1 MIKHQDEILL
11 PAVSSD
17 RTAVPR
23 YDVVAP
29 DGQTIYENVA
39 LKLANDVAQPGTP
52 INKPL
57 LDEFLAASGITA
69 GSATA
74 YTLAQEGY
82 SLFDGAPVRFRLHT
96 ASGGNATL
104 NINGTGAKPLRDVLG
119 ETMNEGIPAG
129 TWLTATYSAA
139 AGAYIIMSG
148 GVKRSID
155 EAINGEQYTVD
166 DAVGYAKD
174 VPEKVLPYAEISE
187 IGGMTYKDGNILRS
201 AAVTAVE
208 SVGANLISYP
218 YVDTTKTI
226 GGITFTDNGDGGI
239 TLSGKATASVVFVC
253 SNYHNAPLP
262 IGYYSAIAN
271 NLCELR
277 CFHADGTPTTFS
289 ESGDIVNV
297 GKPIV
302 QITLLI
308 REGKS
313 YNGVIY
319 PMLNSGTTALPYA
332 PFSRDTLPIPE
343 AVRAL
348 DGFGWGINEDVYN
361 YIDWKNKRFIKRV
374 GKAVFDGTESWTFAT
389 DSDNLPFY
397 RVLSWS
403 AAHNARVGGSNIC
416 NILNTNYPA
425 EGSLSISGNLNAY
438 IVSTYTTLDEWKARL
453 AELYASGNPMTIYY
467 ELITPI
473 ITDISS
479 LLPADNILR
488 VQPRGTVTPINEHGY
503 AVPSTIT
510 YQRNVL
516 NNRASTFEVEKVRA
530 QQNGITVTL
539 AAGAW
544 SGNTQTIAVPGVTAD
559 NTVICSPDPASHDAY
574 GKYGVYCISQADGQ
588 LTFRCKRTPDTAL
601 AVNIIAMGG

>member
-29 DGQTIYENVA
+29 DGQTIYEDVA

-82 SLFDGAPVRFRLHT
+82 SLFDGASVRFRLHT

-166 DAVGYAKD
+166 DAVGYVKD
-174 VPEKVLPYAEISE
+174 VPEKVLPYAEISK
-187 IGGMTYKDGNILRS
+187 IGGMTYKDGNTLRS
-201 AAVTAVE
+201 AAVTEVE
-208 SVGANLISYP
+208 SVGANLIDLKDVP
-218 YVDTTKTI
+218 IAGNYVFDVPIEVTEGEYCLSVFNSDGTT
-226 GGITFTDNGDGGI
+226 DGWRRG
-239 TLSGKATASVVFVC
+239 
-253 SNYHNAPLP
+253 SNYSAHFMRDNEYIVANIENFKVVTKEQASRINRVRVNIAPDR
-262 IGYYSAIAN
+262 YT
-271 NLCELR
+271 
-277 CFHADGTPTTFS
+277 GTS
-289 ESGDIVNV
+289 E
-297 GKPIV
+297 
-302 QITLLI
+302 TL
-308 REGKS
+308 
-313 YNGVIY
+313 VA
-319 PMLNSGTTALPYA
+319 MLNHGSTALPYT
-332 PFSRDTLPIPE
+332 PYFRDTLTIPE

-348 DGFGWGINEDVYN
+348 DGYGESNPDDATEYN
-361 YIDWKNKRFIKRV
+361 AIKWLADGKRIYSHKGNIV
-374 GKAVFDGTESWTFAT
+374 NDAWVA
-389 DSDNLPFY
+389 L
-397 RVLSWS
+397 
-403 AAHNARVGGSNIC
+403 AA
-416 NILNTNYPA
+416 
-425 EGSLSISGNLNAY
+425 E
-438 IVSTYTTLDEWKARL
+438 E
-453 AELYASGNPMTIYY
+453 
-467 ELITPI
+467 

-479 LLPADNILR
+479 LLPVDNILR
-488 VQPRGTVTPINEHGY
+488 VQPGGMVTPINEFGY

>member
-29 DGQTIYENVA
+29 DGQKIHENVA
-39 LKLANDVAQPGTP
+39 LRLANGVTQPGTP

-82 SLFDGAPVRFRLHT
+82 SLFDGATVRFRLHT

-148 GVKRSID
+148 GVKKSID

-166 DAVGYAKD
+166 DAVGYVKD
-174 VPEKVLPYAEISE
+174 VPENVLSYAEISE
-187 IGGMTYKDGNILRS
+187 IGGMTYKDGNTLRS
-201 AAVTAVE
+201 AAVTEVE
-208 SVGANLISYP
+208 SVGANLFDADNYNVINGYFTTNTQAIIEASQTKIV
-218 YVDTTKTI
+218 YVRCMPNTIYTVSKRASARFSVGFTQDVPAAGVAILNVQSGSTGEITTC
-226 GGITFTDNGDGGI
+226 
-239 TLSGKATASVVFVC
+239 TAESPDDAQYMAVWV
-253 SNYHNAPLP
+253 Y
-262 IGYYSAIAN
+262 
-271 NLCELR
+271 
-277 CFHADGTPTTFS
+277 HADHDTLTLDEILSTFMINRGAAAMPYTPYF
-289 ESGDIVNV
+289 
-297 GKPIV
+297 
-302 QITLLI
+302 
-308 REGKS
+308 
-313 YNGVIY
+313 
-319 PMLNSGTTALPYA
+319 
-332 PFSRDTLPIPE
+332 RDTLLIPE

-348 DGFGWGINEDVYN
+348 DGYGWGINETVRN
-361 YIDWKNKRFIKRV
+361 YVDWENRKFVKMVERVDLGTLTWNKVASYASRFITY
-374 GKAVFDGTESWTFAT
+374 DIH
-389 DSDNLPFY
+389 DN
-397 RVLSWS
+397 
-403 AAHNARVGGSNIC
+403 A
-416 NILNTNYPA
+416 NTNNGICDRYPVGTSSVDKRIFVYSEKVYVDDNSYTDA
-425 EGSLSISGNLNAY
+425 ASLKASLSGVML
-438 IVSTYTTLDEWKARL
+438 
-453 AELYASGNPMTIYY
+453 YY
-467 ELITPI
+467 ELATPI

-479 LLPADNILR
+479 LLPADNILC
-488 VQPRGTVTPINEHGY
+488 VQSGGTVTPINEHGY

-510 YQRNVL
+510 YQNNVL

-588 LTFRCKRTPDTAL
+588 LAFRCKRTPDIAL

>member
-1 MIKHQDEILL
+1 MIPHQDEILI

-29 DGQTIYENVA
+29 DGKTIYENVA
-39 LKLANDVAQPGTP
+39 LKLANNVAQPGTP

-96 ASGGNATL
+96 ASGEGATL

-129 TWLTATYSAA
+129 TWLTATYSAE

-174 VPEKVLPYAEISE
+174 VPENVLPYAEISE
-187 IGGMTYKDGNILRS
+187 IGGMTYKDGNTLRS
-201 AAVTAVE
+201 APVTEVE
-208 SVGANLISYP
+208 SVGANLIPYP
-218 YVDTTKTI
+218 YAVTSQTKNGLSLMVNSNGTIVLNGTTTAGASFII
-226 GGITFTDNGDGGI
+226 GTAKVVVGEKYIFKI
-239 TLSGKATASVVFVC
+239 LSGNGSLDSIYGYVKKGKTGAESDYVYDLGNGCEFTGEHETVSISLVVP
-253 SNYHNAPLP
+253 YA
-262 IGYYSAIAN
+262 GK
-271 NLCELR
+271 
-277 CFHADGTPTTFS
+277 TF
-289 ESGDIVNV
+289 DNHV
-297 GKPIV
+297 
-302 QITLLI
+302 L
-308 REGKS
+308 
-313 YNGVIY
+313 Y
-319 PMLNSGTTALPYA
+319 PRINRGTTALPYT
-332 PFSRDTLPIPE
+332 PYFRENLPIPE

-348 DGFGWGINEDVYN
+348 DGYGWGINETVRN
-361 YIDWKNKRFIKRV
+361 YVDWKNRKFVKMVERADLGTLDYGQYGSGIAAAELPYPIKSPAILADDTPNGIMRFGTDDDLNAVSVYFDPAVISFGDLKTVLSGKRF
-374 GKAVFDGTESWTFAT
+374 F
-389 DSDNLPFY
+389 
-397 RVLSWS
+397 
-403 AAHNARVGGSNIC
+403 
-416 NILNTNYPA
+416 
-425 EGSLSISGNLNAY
+425 
-438 IVSTYTTLDEWKARL
+438 
-453 AELYASGNPMTIYY
+453 Y
-467 ELITPI
+467 ELATPV

-488 VQPRGTVTPINEHGY
+488 VQPGGTVTPINEHGY

-574 GKYGVYCISQADGQ
+574 GKYGVYCISQADGR

>member
-29 DGQTIYENVA
+29 DGQTLYENVA
-39 LKLANDVAQPGTP
+39 LRLANGVAQPGTP

-119 ETMNEGIPAG
+119 ETMNEGTPAG
-129 TWLTATYSAA
+129 TWLTAIYSAA

-148 GVKRSID
+148 GVKKSID

-166 DAVGYAKD
+166 DAVGYVKD

-187 IGGMTYKDGNILRS
+187 IGGMTYKEGDTLRS
-201 AAVTAVE
+201 AAVTEME
-208 SVGANLISYP
+208 SVGANLFDANHYNIIDGYFTTATQTIIGASQTKMV
-218 YVDTTKTI
+218 YVRCIPNTTYTVSKRASARFAVGFTQDVPAKGVVILDAQPDSTGKTT
-226 GGITFTDNGDGGI
+226 TFTTESPDNAQYMAVWLYHADYD
-239 TLSGKATASVVFVC
+239 TLTLDEILSTLMINRG
-253 SNYHNAPLP
+253 
-262 IGYYSAIAN
+262 AIAKPY
-271 NLCELR
+271 
-277 CFHADGTPTTFS
+277 TPYF
-289 ESGDIVNV
+289 
-297 GKPIV
+297 
-302 QITLLI
+302 
-308 REGKS
+308 
-313 YNGVIY
+313 
-319 PMLNSGTTALPYA
+319 
-332 PFSRDTLPIPE
+332 RDTLPIPE

-348 DGFGWGINEDVYN
+348 DGYGWGINETLRN
-361 YIDWKNKRFIKRV
+361 YVDWKNRKFVKMVERVDLGTLAWNKVAGYASRFVTYDIHDNANTNNGICDRYPVGTSGV
-374 GKAVFDGTESWTFAT
+374 GKRIFVYSEKVYVDDSSYT
-389 DSDNLPFY
+389 D
-397 RVLSWS
+397 
-403 AAHNARVGGSNIC
+403 AASLKA
-416 NILNTNYPA
+416 
-425 EGSLSISGNLNAY
+425 SLSGVML
-438 IVSTYTTLDEWKARL
+438 
-453 AELYASGNPMTIYY
+453 YY
-467 ELITPI
+467 ELAEPI

-488 VQPRGTVTPINEHGY
+488 VQPGGTVTPINEHGY
-503 AVPSTIT
+503 AVPSAIT
-510 YQRNVL
+510 YQHNVL
-516 NNRASTFEVEKVRA
+516 NNRAGTFEVEKIRA

-588 LTFRCKRTPDTAL
+588 LTFRCKRTPDAAL

>member
-29 DGQTIYENVA
+29 DGQTIHENVA

-96 ASGGNATL
+96 ASGEGATL

-148 GVKRSID
+148 GVKKSVD
-155 EAINGEQYTVD
+155 EAINGERYTVD

-174 VPEKVLPYAEISE
+174 VPENVLPYAEISE
-187 IGGMTYKDGNILRS
+187 IGGMTYKDGNTLRS
-201 AAVTAVE
+201 AAVTEVE
-208 SVGANLISYP
+208 SVGMNLLDIPDIKKEVNGVS
-218 YVDTTKTI
+218 VEVN
-226 GGITFTDNGDGGI
+226 GGALYLSGTATGGGGRLSAIATI
-239 TLSGKATASVVFVC
+239 TLSAGTYIAKGNGDIYLSNAKNNSVV
-253 SNYHNAPLP
+253 SNFFETAFEL
-262 IGYYSAIAN
+262 SEETTLIAGLN
-271 NLCELR
+271 
-277 CFHADGTPTTFS
+277 
-289 ESGDIVNV
+289 
-297 GKPIV
+297 
-302 QITLLI
+302 TLEG
-308 REGKS
+308 RE
-313 YNGVIY
+313 Y
-319 PMLNSGTTALPYA
+319 SGTYYLTINKGETAQPYT
-332 PFSRDTLPIPE
+332 PYFRDTLPIPE

-348 DGFGWGINEDVYN
+348 DGYGWGMNADCYN
-361 YIDWKNKRFIKRV
+361 YVDWKNKRFVKRV
-374 GKAVFDGTESWTFAT
+374 DRVILDGVNNGVA
-389 DSDNLPFY
+389 
-397 RVLSWS
+397 RVLDYGYVCNFVFSVDG
-403 AAHNARVGGSNIC
+403 AADSKSVLVC
-416 NILNTNYPA
+416 NYN
-425 EGSLSISGNLNAY
+425 SVVNAY
-438 IVSTYTTLDEWKARL
+438 DIV
-453 AELYASGNPMTIYY
+453 GNIYINSNGYLIVVHWDQAIKTMPEFNEYLKSNPIVLYY
-467 ELITPI
+467 ELATPI

-479 LLPADNILR
+479 LLPADNIRR
-488 VQPRGTVTPINEHGY
+488 VQPGGTVTPINERGY

-516 NNRASTFEVEKVRA
+516 NSRASTFEVEKVRA
-530 QQNGITVTL
+530 QQNGISVTL